1 MFIAQ
6 KGGTGHRPKCFG
18 LCDPNRLCVHLEGRA
33 GGIVRSR
40 YNCQLTFAPL
50 GAEWTVGCDFQQLEA
65 TQSPQ
70 QPILQPLMS
79 GYERG
84 VDHRSLFAL
93 IFTFHFRLARR
104 TVFSPASFPSSS
116 ATLRKFRSHVERL
129 FPVRAPTRTQQCRSL
144 ICQ

>member
-33 GGIVRSR
+33 GGIVRPR

-50 GAEWTVGCDFQQLEA
+50 GAEWTVRCDLQQLEA

-93 IFTFHFRLARR
+93 IFTFHFFALLDEESFSCVPSDELSNSSKVPFAR
-104 TVFSPASFPSSS
+104 
-116 ATLRKFRSHVERL
+116 
-129 FPVRAPTRTQQCRSL
+129 
-144 ICQ
+144 